1 MALVTFTP
9 GGTGPGAIAK
19 LVWASSQCILEAAA
33 QGHRE
38 AAGRLGIWLA
48 NTRSDPRCTPA
59 LARTIDHALEAGAA
73 RLGNPAG
80 ATARCAQVIP
90 LRRRRSSPNIQP
102 DDGEVA

>member
-9 GGTGPGAIAK
+9 GGPGPGAIAK
-19 LVWASSQCILEAAA
+19 LVWTSSQCILEAAA
-33 QGHRE
+33 QGQRE
-38 AAGRLGIWLA
+38 AASRLGIWLA

-73 RLGNPAG
+73 RLGNADAP
-80 ATARCAQVIP
+80 ARCAQVIP

-102 DDGEVA
+102 DDGEAA

>member
-1 MALVTFTP
+1 MALVTFSP

-19 LVWASSQCILEAAA
+19 LVWASSQSILEAAA

-48 NTRSDPRCTPA
+48 NTREDPRCTPA

-73 RLGNPAG
+73 RLGNGKADAPA
-80 ATARCAQVIP
+80 RSAQVIP
-90 LRRRRSSPNIQP
+90 LRRAIPFPHP
-102 DDGEVA
+102 DGGAAA